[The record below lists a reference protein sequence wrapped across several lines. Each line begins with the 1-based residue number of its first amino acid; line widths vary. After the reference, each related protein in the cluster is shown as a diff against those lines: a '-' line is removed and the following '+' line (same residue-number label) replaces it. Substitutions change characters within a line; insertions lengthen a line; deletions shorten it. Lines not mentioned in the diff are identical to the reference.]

1 MKQILTVII
10 LVLCFCMP
18 VMADSYM
25 PLPDAVNSRMFST
38 DGSRPLPNLERTYFN
53 NQAIRQIEMKQKQ
66 QNQDKEKIEQK
77 NTLPEQENEKNGFK
91 NLFKGFVIEY

>member
-25 PLPDAVNSRMFST
+25 PLPDAVNSR
-38 DGSRPLPNLERTYFN
+38 DGSRPLPKLERTYFN